1 MSYGN
6 EGGGRHAAPGG
17 DDHGHGTDLMHIEDD
32 PFADPGLPHHPRRT
46 DIDAR
51 AANRAER
58 QVAGLFGLSSLLT
71 IAFIVCFVSIDKE
84 ETLYVVGLGTV
95 NALNFSL
102 GVTLGGSLLCIGFG
116 AIHWARKLMSS
127 EEIVDY
133 RHPMKSSPEDT
144 AAVLEL
150 AKQGVADSA
159 LPRRKLIWTSLI
171 GAMALFPLAPVFALR
186 DLGPLPHKK
195 LRKTLWDEEG
205 HREIVQANDERR
217 IKASDFAL
225 GSLVSAKPNDLE
237 SLEDLAKAA
246 IILVKINPQE
256 IRSKEVADRGVRG
269 ILAFSKI
276 CPHAGC
282 PLGLYEKNTHHMLC
296 PCHQSTFDLADGGKV
311 VFGPSARN
319 LPQLAISVDKEGYL
333 YARGGFGQ
341 PVGPSFFERGDA

>member
-1 MSYGN
+1 MSYGIDTH
-6 EGGGRHAAPGG
+6 G
-17 DDHGHGTDLMHIEDD
+17 GHGTDLAQVESD
-32 PFADPGLPHHPRRT
+32 PFADPGLPHHTPRRT

-58 QVAGLFGLSSLLT
+58 QVAGLFGLSTILT
-71 IAFIVCFVSIDKE
+71 IGFIVAFVSIDKE
-84 ETLYVVGLGTV
+84 DTMYVLGLGTI
-95 NALNFSL
+95 NSLNFAL

-116 AIHWARKLMSS
+116 AIHWARKLMNA

-144 AAVLEL
+144 AAALEL

-171 GAMALFPLAPVFALR
+171 GAMALFPLAPVIALR

-195 LRKTLWDEEG
+195 LRGTLWDKPE
-205 HREIVQANDERR
+205 HREIVHANDERR
-217 IKASDFAL
+217 LKPSDFAL
-225 GSLVSAKPNDLE
+225 GTMISAKPNDLE

-246 IILVKINPQE
+246 IVLIKINPQE
-256 IRSKEVADRGVRG
+256 IRSKELADRGYRG
-269 ILAFSKI
+269 ILAYSKI

-282 PLGLYEKNTHHMLC
+282 PLGLYEDETHHMLC
-296 PCHQSTFDLADGGKV
+296 PCHQSTFDLADFGRV

-319 LPQLAISVDKEGYL
+319 LPTLAITVDDEGFL
-333 YARGGFGQ
+333 VAKGGFDE
-341 PVGPSFFERGDA
+341 PVGPTFFERGDA

>member
-6 EGGGRHAAPGG
+6 DGGHHAGSNG
-17 DDHGHGTDLMHIEDD
+17 EDD
-32 PFADPGLPHHPRRT
+32 AHGSELAHVQGNPFADPGLPHHEPRRT

-58 QVAGLFGLSSLLT
+58 QVAALFTLSSLLT

-84 ETLYVVGLGTV
+84 KDMYVLGLGTV
-95 NALNFSL
+95 NSLNFAL

-127 EEIVDY
+127 EEVVDY

-144 AAVLEL
+144 AAVVEMFQ
-150 AKQGVADSA
+150 QGVADSA
-159 LPRRKLIWTSLI
+159 IPRRKMIWTSLL
-171 GAMALFPLAPVFALR
+171 GAMALFPIAPVFALR

-195 LRKTLWDEEG
+195 LRRTLWDDPS
-205 HREIVQANDERR
+205 HRQIVQANDERR

-237 SLEDLAKAA
+237 SQEDLAKAA
-246 IILVKINPQE
+246 IILVKINPKE
-256 IRSKEVADRGVRG
+256 IRRQEVADRGVRG

-282 PLGLYEKNTHHMLC
+282 PLGLYEKTTHHMLC

-311 VFGPSARN
+311 VFGPAARN
-319 LPQLAISVDKEGYL
+319 LPQLAIEIDNEGYL
-333 YARGGFGQ
+333 VAKGGFGQ
-341 PVGPSFFERGDA
+341 PVGPSFWERGDG